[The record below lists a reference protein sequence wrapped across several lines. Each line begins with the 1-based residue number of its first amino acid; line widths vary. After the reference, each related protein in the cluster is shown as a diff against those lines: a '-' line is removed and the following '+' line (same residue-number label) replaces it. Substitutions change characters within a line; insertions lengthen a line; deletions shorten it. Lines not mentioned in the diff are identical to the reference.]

1 MLREKIIPAIECEI
15 GKAEEKNKMSRTKIL
30 HEINNCAMKNG
41 ELITDS
47 NIIYEKIEA
56 YFYPLDLMN
65 DYFKNSFWDA
75 LFKSASNFG
84 ELHEA
89 KKIQENNLSIY
100 NKDSYFFVNKCIKKH
115 DKVKIISALQNT
127 EKRDI
132 ELDYVATVSD
142 DEIMEIAEKFANIN
156 KQIKQGVYKDF
167 DDSNGHISMY
177 SLKKNIYETSIDE
190 DMDLNDV
197 FKYNPTF
204 IKSFNVLF
212 GNLIEENE
220 KEDVEYQSL
229 LFFFYLYNNVFFSDN
244 ILDWIKKLKD
254 YETTVNLKTNNANY
268 LEVIRKKSH
277 LVTIKKELYILC
289 RKPIRE
295 YLEWF
300 AELYKINNIIFDKII
315 ERKDDLEEPI
325 KITEKRYL
333 KISNDVDDKDRL
345 IYKKMNLYEK
355 VYLQILIWE
364 INAYNTNRKLLFSL
378 NPRDEIKE
386 IKIEKEQVL
395 SVGDM
400 SLLKMKISSDVS
412 SVGNFLLCNGD
423 LLSKFNFNN
432 TDKNKKYITKNA
444 TVLAKYL
451 VKYAKIV
458 DDITSYVDL
467 TCGNC
472 IDCEYNR
479 ICYGITGLGEKK
491 KNKEKILKIG
501 IDTSITILNIIV
513 LLNIILNKLDDN
525 PKFFEKGLKKSKA
538 TTFAYYNEWKKE
550 LCHTRIIL
558 TGADLNE
565 EKDAFQLDRDSQVD
579 QINYYR
585 YCMFEKILMECKY
598 PLHEL
603 DELYK
608 ILKENYADISY
619 GNELLII
626 TAVDKE

>member
-15 GKAEEKNKMSRTKIL
+15 GKVEEKNKMSRTKIL
-30 HEINNCAMKNG
+30 HEINNCAMENG

-47 NIIYEKIEA
+47 NIIYKKLED
-56 YFYPLDLMN
+56 YFYRLDLIN
-65 DYFKNSFWDA
+65 NYFKNSFKDM
-75 LFKSASNFG
+75 FSKSLANFSEEFVLKRRPDNSL
-84 ELHEA
+84 ELRHP
-89 KKIQENNLSIY
+89 
-100 NKDSYFFVNKCIKKH
+100 DSYAYVNRCIKKH
-115 DKVKIISALQNT
+115 NVSKIISALQNT

-229 LFFFYLYNNVFFSDN
+229 LFFFYLYNNIFFSDN

-295 YLEWF
+295 YFEWF

-364 INAYNTNRKLLFSL
+364 INAYNTKRKLLFSL

-412 SVGNFLLCNGD
+412 SVENFLLYNGD

-432 TDKNKKYITKNA
+432 TDKNKKYIAKNA

-513 LLNIILNKLDDN
+513 LLNIILNKLADN
-525 PKFFEKGLKKSKA
+525 PKLFEKGLKKSKA

-603 DELYK
+603 DELYN
-608 ILKENYADISY
+608 ILKKNYADISY